1 MRRILSIFILSFC
14 SLYTVRSVA
23 QTDQVDSVYNIWLDA
38 SNPDTVRLAAA
49 DAVAWAL
56 IFTLPDSAVAVSRM
70 EYEYAVKTNHKDYQA
85 EALNTQ
91 GIYYWIQSDY
101 DAALAHYERAL
112 AVRKEINDK
121 KGIAGAYNNMGLI
134 YSDKGDYDSALKY
147 FEKSL
152 AIKKKVGDQN
162 GVANSL
168 GNIGSVYQNQ
178 GHFAKAIEYQLECL
192 MIMEELKDAKGAA
205 GTMNNIAMLYEQQ
218 QDYENALT
226 FYKKSKEIYMK
237 TNNKR
242 GLAFNYM
249 GIGGIYKTKKQ
260 YELALEYFNKSLD
273 LRIEIG
279 DRKGQATSYSSIGT
293 VYLEMGSPAEALSYF
308 HKSLVIQTELE
319 IDEDLAVTYSNIGRV
334 KILQGKSEEGIIWC
348 QKGLDRAKEVGLMVA
363 ERDAC
368 DCLYKGY
375 RKLGNKSSALE
386 FYEAY
391 VQLKDSIVNEER
403 TREIT
408 RKEFQYKFE
417 KKIAADSIRNA
428 ELQKVAE
435 ARLQMQQAQ
444 IEKSKTVKIALYSGM
459 AMALCFIG
467 FVIYRLRL
475 SQKQNRLIESQK
487 QTVEEQNK
495 EILDSI
501 TYAKRLQDAILP
513 SDDSILKSFPLHFV
527 LHKPKDIVAGDFYW
541 LKQMKDYTIFAVAD
555 CTGHGVPGAM
565 VSVVC
570 SNVLNEAVNLVH
582 DSDPAAI
589 LDHARSLLIAHFEN
603 SNDVVR
609 DGMDIALCA
618 IHRDRSHLLFS
629 GANNP
634 LYIVRNQE
642 LEEIKGDKQP
652 IGKSVTTSPFH
663 THKVPLQKDDIVY
676 MFTDGYA
683 DQFGGPKGKKL
694 KYKPFKELLT
704 SLSIKDMNEQKQEID
719 SYLESW
725 MNGFQQIDD
734 ICVVG
739 IKI

>member
-1 MRRILSIFILSFC
+1 MRRILCIFILSFC
-14 SLYTVRSVA
+14 SLYGVQSVA
-23 QTDQVDSVYNIWLDA
+23 QSDKVDSVYNIWLDE
-38 SNPDTVRLAAA
+38 SNPDSIRLEAA

-56 IFTLPDSAVAVSRM
+56 IFTLPDSAVSVSRM
-70 EYEYAVKTNHKDYQA
+70 EYEFAVESNNKHYQA

-91 GIYYWIQSDY
+91 GIYFWIQSDY
-101 DAALAHYERAL
+101 DAALEHYEKAL
-112 AVRKEINDK
+112 AVRQEINDQ

-192 MIMEELKDAKGAA
+192 MIMEQLKDAKGAA

-218 QDYENALT
+218 QDFDNALT

-260 YELALEYFNKSLD
+260 YDPALEYFTKSLD

-279 DRKGQATSYSSIGT
+279 DRKGQATSYSSIGS
-293 VYLEMGSPAEALSYF
+293 VYMEMGNAAKALSYF

-319 IDEDLAVTYSNIGRV
+319 IDEDLAVTYSNIGQV
-334 KILQGKSEEGIIWC
+334 KILQGKNEEGLIWC
-348 QKGLDRAKEVGLMVA
+348 QKGLDKARSVGLMVA

-368 DCLYKGY
+368 ECLYKGY
-375 RKLGNKSSALE
+375 RKLGNKASALE
-386 FYEAY
+386 YYESY
-391 VQLKDSIVNEER
+391 VQIKDSIVNEER

-487 QTVEEQNK
+487 HIVEEQNK

-513 SDDSILKSFPLHFV
+513 SSELIKHCFPNHFV

-541 LKQMKDYTIFAVAD
+541 LKQMKEYTIFAVAD

-570 SNVLNEAVNLVH
+570 SNVLNEAVNQIQ

-589 LDHARSLLIAHFEN
+589 LNQARTLLIAHFEN

-618 IHRDRSHLLFS
+618 IHKDGSHLLFA

-634 LYIVRNQE
+634 LYIVRNKE

-663 THKVPLQKDDIVY
+663 TQKVKLEQGDTIY

-694 KYKPFKELLT
+694 KYKPFKELLSKVST
-704 SLSIKDMNEQKQEID
+704 KDMQDQHEEID
-719 SYLESW
+719 AHLESW